1 MTREQMQKRS
11 EVFFELVDM
20 YSKMSG
26 NKFEV
31 LLTTHVIW
39 GSDGS
44 KILYTNNVNEV
55 VEFMTN
61 AIKEYLKEV

>member
-1 MTREQMQKRS
+1 MTREQMEKRS
-11 EVFFELVDM
+11 EVFFNLVDV
-20 YSKMSG
+20 YCKMSG

-31 LLTTHVIW
+31 LITTNVIW
-39 GSDGS
+39 GNDGS

>member
-1 MTREQMQKRS
+1 MAREQMEKRS
-11 EVFFELVDM
+11 EVFFNLVDV
-20 YSKMSG
+20 YCKMSG

-39 GSDGS
+39 GNDGS

>member
-1 MTREQMQKRS
+1 MTREQMQRKS
-11 EVFFELVDM
+11 EVFFNLVDV

-31 LLTTHVIW
+31 LINKNVIW
-39 GSDGS
+39 GNDGS
-44 KILYTNNVNEV
+44 RILFTSDTNEV

-61 AIKEYLKEV
+61 AIREYLKEV

>member
-31 LLTTHVIW
+31 LLNTYVIW
-39 GSDGS
+39 GSDES

>member
-1 MTREQMQKRS
+1 MTREQMERKS
-11 EVFFELVDM
+11 EVFFDLVRV
-20 YSKMSG
+20 YCKMSG

-31 LLTTHVIW
+31 LITTNVIW
-39 GSDGS
+39 GNDGS
-44 KILYTNNVNEV
+44 RILSTKDCNEV